1 MLKLILLITYIFFI
15 YYYILLYCC
24 IMDRIKS
31 SIKNPYYFT
40 LFLLTLILIL
50 IFYCYDMLDQ
60 NFCSHIKFFIYSY
73 ISLSLLFIFY
83 YNIIEDDILIKHNLK
98 KNTEIL
104 NEINNEIQN
113 EI

>member
-1 MLKLILLITYIFFI
+1 
-15 YYYILLYCC
+15 
-24 IMDRIKS
+24 MDRIKS

-73 ISLSLLFIFY
+73 VSLSLLFIFY